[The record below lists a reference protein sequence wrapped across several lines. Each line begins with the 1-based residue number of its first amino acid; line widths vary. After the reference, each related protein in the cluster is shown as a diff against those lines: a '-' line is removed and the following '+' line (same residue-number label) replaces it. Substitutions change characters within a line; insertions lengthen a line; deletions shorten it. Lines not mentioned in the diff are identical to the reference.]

1 MVENAGELDAAP
13 VTIVE
18 KAMRPLFGDE
28 TTYTVGVYAASGD
41 ITDAMWAYSKSKAAK
56 DERLTRLGTAEF
68 LLNEKTGEV
77 TDFVFAPA
85 EH

>member
-1 MVENAGELDAAP
+1 M
-13 VTIVE
+13 
-18 KAMRPLFGDE
+18 
-28 TTYTVGVYAASGD
+28 GVYAASGD